1 MHHQLQ
7 DDSDEESELKVG
19 KYTETSSVYQIN
31 KVLSS
36 DQYTVGKNI

>member
-1 MHHQLQ
+1 MD

-19 KYTETSSVYQIN
+19 GYQETSSVYQIN

-36 DQYTVGKNI
+36 D